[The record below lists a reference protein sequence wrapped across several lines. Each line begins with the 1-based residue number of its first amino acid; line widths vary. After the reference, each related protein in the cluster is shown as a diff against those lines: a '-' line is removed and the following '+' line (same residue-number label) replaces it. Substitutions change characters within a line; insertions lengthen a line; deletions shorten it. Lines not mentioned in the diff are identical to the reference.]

1 MVCNAPFSSPYTSM
15 VVSLIS
21 RHLSLMMKTTI
32 ELELVLI
39 ATNQMPQEEP
49 SRTEARLFAKNSEA
63 GSALACVPAAVE
75 M

>member
-1 MVCNAPFSSPYTSM
+1 MVCNAPVSSTYTSM

-21 RHLSLMMKTTI
+21 RHLSRMMKTTI
-32 ELELVLI
+32 EVELVLT

-49 SRTEARLFAKNSEA
+49 SKTEARLFAKNPEA
-63 GSALACVPAAVE
+63 GRALACAPATVE